1 MNFTQRIVN
10 KKVPVH
16 QVFKETFE
24 HTVFHFNVKR
34 IQQSKFFDDLQE
46 RIIVLLKHILLRL
59 VNASNKKRQW
69 VHSGVE
75 KVETYSPVIC
85 TTREKQ
91 GQCFTLLTTKKIPSV
106 INLLPFC
113 YHDAVK
119 FVRGN
124 FEGYYIFIT
133 EAGENFK
140 NL

>member
-10 KKVPVH
+10 KKVPVG

-69 VHSGVE
+69 VHSGLE
-75 KVETYSPVIC
+75 KVETYS
-85 TTREKQ
+85 
-91 GQCFTLLTTKKIPSV
+91 PSV